1 MTMTMSTPLTT
12 FRDRF
17 PALADTVHLAA
28 CSIAARSTDMDHALT
43 TMLDD
48 LSRPGFWA
56 TCEEHMLQARR
67 RFAHLIGA
75 DTDQIAI
82 LPNASVAA
90 YQAAAGLRWRRRPHL
105 LTTPAEF
112 PGIAHV
118 WLAQRS
124 RGAQVRWCDT
134 SAGRVTA
141 VDYLNGITVR
151 TGLVSIPAV
160 TYRDATRLNI
170 ARIADAAHAA
180 GAKVFVDAYQAAGVM
195 PINVDVLRCD
205 YLVAGTGKYLLG
217 LPGLAF
223 LYTRDPQGPAPTL
236 TGWLGRVAPYAF
248 NPTTLDFP
256 PYARRL
262 ETGTPSVAAVY
273 TAVAGLSLTEQLDL
287 VAVRQHTRRLVAD
300 AATRLVGQGEIV
312 LLSGNIDEQGAHL
325 ALMEPHAE
333 AMAAWLAH
341 RNIIVAPRAGVVRLA
356 MHAYTTGEDLD
367 AVCEGIAA
375 YRVSSRTR
383 RRAGAAR

>member
-1 MTMTMSTPLTT
+1 MPTLLTT

-28 CSIAARSTDMDHALT
+28 CSIAARSTDLDQALT
-43 TMLDD
+43 AMLDD
-48 LSRPGFWA
+48 LSRPIFWA
-56 TCEEHMLQARR
+56 AGEEHLLQARR

-90 YQAAAGLRWRRRPHL
+90 YQAAAGLRWRRRRHL

-118 WLAQRS
+118 WLAQRD
-124 RGAQVRWCDT
+124 RGAQVRWCGT
-134 SAGRVTA
+134 SAGRVTTA
-141 VDYLNGITVR
+141 DYLNGITAR
-151 TGLVSIPAV
+151 TGLVSVPAV

-180 GAKVFVDAYQAAGVM
+180 GAKVFVDAYQAVGVM
-195 PINVDVLRCD
+195 PVDVDALRCD
-205 YLVAGTGKYLLG
+205 YLVAGAGKYLLG

-223 LYTRDPQGPAPTL
+223 LYARDPQGPAPTL
-236 TGWLGRVAPYAF
+236 TGRFGRVDPYAF
-248 NPTTLDFP
+248 DTTILDFP
-256 PYARRL
+256 PHARRF

-273 TAVAGLSLTEQLDL
+273 AAVAGLSLIERLDL
-287 VAVRQHTRRLVAD
+287 GAVRHHTQSLVSD
-300 AATRLVGQGEIV
+300 AATRLAGQGEIV
-312 LLSGNIDEQGAHL
+312 LLGGNADEQGAHL
-325 ALMEPHAE
+325 ALVEPHAE

-356 MHAYTTGEDLD
+356 MHAYTTGEDVD
-367 AVCEGIAA
+367 AACEGIAA
-375 YRVSSRTR
+375 YRVGSRTR
-383 RRAGAAR
+383 QRVGAAR